1 MFLQQ
6 MINGLM
12 LGSTYSLIAIG
23 YTLIFGV
30 LNLLHFAHGEVFMMG
45 AFFGLYIVLL
55 FKLNIYFAILGAM
68 IGTAVLGILIE
79 LVAFRPIKKEFHLA
93 PLISTIGVTIILQ
106 DGATKLFGGE
116 QTGFPETIQV
126 TNFFMGPVQMTSVQI
141 LILSVSVFLMLVL
154 HLFVT
159 KTKLGK
165 AMRAVAESARTA
177 SLLGVNINAIVVA
190 TFGVASALAGAAGV
204 LVGLAFNAISP
215 FVGVQMAIKG
225 FVIMLLGGLGNIKGA
240 MIGGLILGIIEVL
253 SVAYLASS
261 YRDAFAF
268 GLMMIILIFK
278 PSGLFGTRLRED

>member
-1 MFLQQ
+1 MV
-6 MINGLM
+6 NGLM

-126 TNFFMGPVQMTSVQI
+126 TNYFMGPVQMTSVQI

-278 PSGLFGTRLRED
+278 PSGLFGTMLRED

>member
-1 MFLQQ
+1 MV
-6 MINGLM
+6 NGLM

-126 TNFFMGPVQMTSVQI
+126 TNFFMGPIQMTSVQI